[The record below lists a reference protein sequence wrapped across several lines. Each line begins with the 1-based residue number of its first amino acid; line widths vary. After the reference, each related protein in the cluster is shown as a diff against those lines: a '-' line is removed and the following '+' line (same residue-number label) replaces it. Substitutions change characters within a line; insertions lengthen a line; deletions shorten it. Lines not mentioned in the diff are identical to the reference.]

1 MKTYARPNLFLE
13 WQFLALVTAAIVVG
27 FLMPSAM
34 AAVAPA
40 EATAWTPASSER
52 LVKLPASY
60 LKKAVEQD
68 FAKSS
73 LAATLSDTD
82 NQVRLKVQTLE
93 DLRGAIDQAEGELRI
108 ELSHQFLA
116 EKREYLKMIAR
127 HQKLRK
133 RRAKTKIR
141 LYERILGKIR
151 RKRGSMTPQ
160 RVALV
165 QKQDEARQRFEASVA
180 KVDARLFRTSIT
192 TESRYA
198 REYAKN
204 VSAIERLMAAINSH
218 PMGAQAELDGTPVS
232 KEDLIR
238 QLIAEDEAE
247 LAILEQERSVLGF
260 MAKLVALDALALT
273 EAVIGD
279 DPTQDQADGANHA
292 LVNVVDY
299 FVTQ

>member
-1 MKTYARPNLFLE
+1 MRTYARPKLFLE
-13 WQFLALVTAAIVVG
+13 WHLTAFVTAAIVLGV
-27 FLMPSAM
+27 LMPPAL
-34 AAVAPA
+34 AAVAPG

-73 LAATLSDTD
+73 LAASLGDTD

-116 EKREYLKMIAR
+116 EKREYLKLIAN
-127 HQKLRK
+127 HQSLRK

-151 RKRGSMTPQ
+151 RKRGAMTPQ

-180 KVDARLFRTSIT
+180 KVDTKLFRTALT

-204 VSAIERLMAAINSH
+204 ISAIERLVAAINSH
-218 PMGAQAELDGTPVS
+218 PMSAQAEIDGTPIS
-232 KEDLIR
+232 KEDLLR

-247 LAILEQERSVLGF
+247 LAILEQEQSVLGF
-260 MAKLVALDALALT
+260 MAKLVSLDALALT
-273 EAVIGD
+273 EAVTGE
-279 DPTQDQADGANHA
+279 DPTVDQADGADHA